1 MAPYP
6 VTEALHRAAHT
17 LSGIA
22 KTAGVR
28 QGIKVAEPM
37 EHYVRKLHDNG
48 HGLPEEGLLLLRD
61 TVYSLENV
69 VEHVEEDT
77 GYFPDHGRLI
87 AGWHALERSLDAELA
102 RLAEAGERTVADV
115 WRPDEVQPGA
125 AAESRPKP
133 KPKPTRCSRK
143 CSGRSPESRQKRPGR
158 AATPAVTP
166 PPSGTRSAN

>member
-37 EHYVRKLHDNG
+37 EHYIRKLHDNG

-61 TVYSLENV
+61 TVHSLENV

-102 RLAEAGERTVADV
+102 RLAEAGERTVADT
-115 WRPDEVQPGA
+115 WRPEEA
-125 AAESRPKP
+125 AAGSR
-133 KPKPTRCSRK
+133 
-143 CSGRSPESRQKRPGR
+143 
-158 AATPAVTP
+158 A
-166 PPSGTRSAN
+166 